1 MFCQGHIASETGRAP
16 RPAGWL
22 HWLAAAALL
31 VLPGC
36 MMGPNYQRP
45 TVDSPGEF
53 RAPPPTTAP
62 DSPTAPPQP
71 PTPGMPVLPIT
82 SVVIPAVPGIAPALN
97 VSPAPMTPAAYP
109 TPPPT
114 NSPAPAAPTV
124 SPAPAA
130 PAEPIAPVAAPTP
143 PGMSATPATTT
154 GTVTPTSAEA
164 TTSTSPAALADLAWW
179 QIYQDPVLQQLLH
192 EALTN
197 NYDVRIAAQDV
208 VQAQQLVL
216 EQQSAL
222 YPQVGYSGGV
232 SRGRNQYLGQLQA
245 QNGAYSSTTSA
256 QVGLSW
262 EIDLWGRLRRADEAA
277 RAEYLS
283 TVEAQRGV
291 WLSLVSDVAS
301 TYFELLGLD
310 AQLQVAKGATQTY
323 TETLNLFEDR
333 LKGGV
338 ASLLDT
344 SSAAGA
350 LGAASAQ
357 IPDIERQIT
366 ETENQLCV
374 LLGRN
379 PGPIPRG
386 LGLTAQTFPPNIP
399 AGLPSQL
406 LERRPDILKAE
417 QEIRAANARI
427 GVAKANFF
435 PQLSLTG
442 ALGKA
447 SPEMS
452 AFTGGGANAW
462 SIAASLAGPIFEG
475 GLLRAQYKGAYAAW
489 QQSELEYQSTVL
501 NAFEEVSDAL
511 TDEQKLA
518 QVRVRQEYSV
528 NSYSQAVDVSMK
540 RYIAGKASYYEVL
553 DAQTK
558 LFPNEADLV
567 NTRVAELQAVVD
579 LYKALGGGWSLK
591 EQEFLQGSMAAPDKA
606 ALAKAAKAAAPTVSS
621 ADAAKVTSPV
631 AVYPATGSGSAQP
644 PTP

>member
-1 MFCQGHIASETGRAP
+1 MFCNSHIASETGRVQ

-22 HWLAAAALL
+22 YWLAAAALL

-62 DSPTAPPQP
+62 ESPTAPPAA
-71 PTPGMPVLPIT
+71 PTPGMPVLPIA

-97 VSPAPMTPAAYP
+97 VTPAPLPPA
-109 TPPPT
+109 
-114 NSPAPAAPTV
+114 NSTTAPVTPTV
-124 SPAPAA
+124 SPAPATPAA
-130 PAEPIAPVAAPTP
+130 PAEPAATTAPASTAPATPASAA
-143 PGMSATPATTT
+143 MPATTT
-154 GTVTPTSAEA
+154 GTVTPTSADA
-164 TTSTSPAALADLAWW
+164 TTSSSPAALADLAWW
-179 QIYQDPVLQQLLH
+179 QVYQDPVLQQLLH

-208 VQAQQLVL
+208 EQAQQLVL

-245 QNGAYSSTTSA
+245 QSGAYSSTTSA
-256 QVGLSW
+256 QVGLAW

-283 TVEAQRGV
+283 TVDAQRGV

-301 TYFELLGLD
+301 TYFTLLGLD

-323 TETLNLFEDR
+323 TETLALFEDR

-366 ETENQLCV
+366 LTENQLCV

-442 ALGKA
+442 ALGKV

-511 TDEQKLA
+511 TDEEKLA

-553 DAQTK
+553 DSQTK

-591 EQEFLQGSMAAPDKA
+591 DQEFLQGSMAAPDKA
-606 ALAKAAKAAAPTVSS
+606 ALAKAAKIEKATPPAPAE
-621 ADAAKVTSPV
+621 ADGGTLDRLHS
-631 AVYPATGSGSAQP
+631 
-644 PTP
+644 